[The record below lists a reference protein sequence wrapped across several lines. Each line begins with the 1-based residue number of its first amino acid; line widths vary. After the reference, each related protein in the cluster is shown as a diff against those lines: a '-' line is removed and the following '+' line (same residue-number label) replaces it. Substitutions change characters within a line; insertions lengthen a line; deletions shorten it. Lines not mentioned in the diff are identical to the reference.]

1 MWFCYYYIEE
11 VDKNFFR
18 FVRKGALHMDEK
30 FIHDTGVELI
40 KLAKLTISNY
50 KKFSKTAV
58 AEDDI
63 SVCGLEILTS
73 LRYFPDKNTVSEIA
87 EQVEVSKGLVSREVE
102 ALRQKGFI
110 TTDVDS
116 NDRRILRIFIA
127 PGAEELIRKQKV
139 MLFNLIYQMA
149 GDLTQDQLEKF
160 RELIHMVMENASN
173 VDITKHIDID
183 VDLDHYQTF

>member
-1 MWFCYYYIEE
+1 
-11 VDKNFFR
+11 
-18 FVRKGALHMDEK
+18 MDEK